1 MAVSRISY
9 GDGIRMGKGY
19 SHIKGCGQRKKIKLG
34 VKGQNLH

>member
-19 SHIKGCGQRKKIKLG
+19 SYIMGYGQRKKKKLG
-34 VKGQNLH
+34 VKGQNLP